1 MTEFLFQ
8 ESVAIDTNVFVHL
21 LNPER
26 NTDAHIN
33 KLLGDLIQR
42 GVEGQALLL
51 IVDGRGR
58 IEREYIRHVKPMLE
72 GQSVRGNE
80 LYILTYWMNIDL
92 RFRVPVVDND
102 LLMIRIKK
110 TIYEASKR
118 ADRTFVYV
126 AFKQGKILISN
137 DETDIVYGPEEENNK
152 TPRRDRL
159 LSGARKIAVW
169 WGKHPDFSGSVWGNS
184 RTVTSVSET

>member
-1 MTEFLFQ
+1 MTEFPLQ

-21 LNPER
+21 LNPGW

-33 KLLGDLIQR
+33 KLLGELIQR
-42 GVEGQALLL
+42 GLEGQILLL
-51 IVDGRGR
+51 IVDEHGR

-72 GQSVRGNE
+72 SQSVQGNE
-80 LYILTYWMNIDL
+80 LYILAYWMNIDL
-92 RFRVPVVDND
+92 RFRVHVVDND
-102 LLMIRIKK
+102 LLMIEIKK
-110 TIYEASKR
+110 TIYEASKQ

-137 DETDIVYGPEEENNK
+137 DKTDIIYGPAKENNM

-159 LSGARKIAVW
+159 LRGARRLLSPGADIL
-169 WGKHPDFSGSVWGNS
+169 
-184 RTVTSVSET
+184 TSQEAYGGIQEP